1 MSWLKQIC
9 SALAYLESEK
19 IIHHDLKPA
28 NIFIYGD
35 QIKIGDFGLS
45 KTLQSKKYIT
55 TKNGRGGTA
64 SYMAPEILKDE
75 PYNTSSDLF
84 ALGCI
89 LYELCTLK
97 LAFVGKTPLGTY
109 DKIRKG
115 KYDPIPAHLPYSDGL
130 RRLVD

>member
-19 IIHHDLKPA
+19 IIHHDLKPE

-45 KTLQSKKYIT
+45 KTLESKKYIE
-55 TKNGRGGTA
+55 TKSKRGT
-64 SYMAPEILKDE
+64 SCYMAPEILLNE
-75 PYNTSSDLF
+75 PYNTRSDLW

-97 LAFVGKTPLGTY
+97 LAFPGRNIG
-109 DKIRKG
+109 
-115 KYDPIPAHLPYSDGL
+115 
-130 RRLVD
+130 